1 MIIKHDYFICH
12 TMKKKKLLWIIILI
26 ILFTLALTVNMHAVN
41 ETFKD
46 ILVYTLGPASLILML
61 WYARI
66 DKESMLAEEKAQ
78 RIIQIAY
85 SCSMILLI
93 LLAVSYYS

>member
-1 MIIKHDYFICH
+1 
-12 TMKKKKLLWIIILI
+12 MKKKKILWIIILI

>member
-1 MIIKHDYFICH
+1 
-12 TMKKKKLLWIIILI
+12 MKKKKLLWIIILI

-41 ETFKD
+41 ETFRD

-66 DKESMLAEEKAQ
+66 DKESMLAEEKAL

-85 SCSMILLI
+85 PCSMILLI
-93 LLAVSYYS
+93 LLAASYYS

>member
-1 MIIKHDYFICH
+1 
-12 TMKKKKLLWIIILI
+12 MKKKKLLWVIILI

>member
-1 MIIKHDYFICH
+1 
-12 TMKKKKLLWIIILI
+12 MKKKKLLWIIILI

>member
-1 MIIKHDYFICH
+1 
-12 TMKKKKLLWIIILI
+12 MKKKKLLWGIILI

-66 DKESMLAEEKAQ
+66 DKESMLDEKKAQ

-85 SCSMILLI
+85 SCSMFLLI
-93 LLAVSYYS
+93 LLAMSYYS

>member
-1 MIIKHDYFICH
+1 
-12 TMKKKKLLWIIILI
+12 MKKKKLLWIIILI

-46 ILVYTLGPASLILML
+46 ILVYTLGPASIILML

-66 DKESMLAEEKAQ
+66 DKESMLAEKKAQ

-93 LLAVSYYS
+93 LLAMSYYS

>member
-1 MIIKHDYFICH
+1 
-12 TMKKKKLLWIIILI
+12 MKKKKLLWVIILI

-66 DKESMLAEEKAQ
+66 DKESMLAVEKAQ
-78 RIIQIAY
+78 RIKQIAY

>member
-1 MIIKHDYFICH
+1 
-12 TMKKKKLLWIIILI
+12 MKKKKLLWIIILI

-66 DKESMLAEEKAQ
+66 DKESMLDEKKAQ

-93 LLAVSYYS
+93 LLAASYYS